1 MMNKKIWRIVLCIM
15 VGFTFLASCKKGA
28 DEVNAET
35 TVLVQPF
42 AGMNKDLVDTVIN
55 SFKEVYGIKA
65 YSTTAIG
72 IPDHSFVNIKSPRYR
87 ADSLIRYLRDSI
99 YPQHDQIDFVVGLI
113 DEDIS
118 TTKYTDY
125 ANKVIKSPESKYKDW
140 GIYGL
145 GFCPG
150 TTCIVS
156 TYRLEKGTS
165 KENFIMR
172 LKKVSCHE
180 LGHNFGLPHCPNTD
194 CIMQDAA
201 ETIKTI
207 DNVELHL
214 CNDCRKK
221 IGLPVQ

>member
-1 MMNKKIWRIVLCIM
+1 MTRWVSLMVIIGFLSTGCIKSA
-15 VGFTFLASCKKGA
+15 T
-28 DEVNAET
+28 EVDSET
-35 TVLVQPF
+35 VVLVQPF
-42 AGMNKDLVDTVIN
+42 EGMDHDLVDTVLVT
-55 SFKEVYGIKA
+55 FKELYGVQG
-65 YSTTAIG
+65 YSTSSIK
-72 IPDHSFVNIKSPRYR
+72 IPDYTFVNIKSPRYR
-87 ADSLIRYLRDSI
+87 ADSLIRFLRDTI
-99 YPQHDQIDFVVGLI
+99 FPNHGNVDYVVGLI

-118 TTKYTDY
+118 TTKYS
-125 ANKVIKSPESKYKDW
+125 NFKEKEIKSPASKYTDW

-150 TTCIVS
+150 KSCLIS
-156 TYRLEKGTS
+156 THRLKKGTS
-165 KENFIMR
+165 KENFILR

-180 LGHNFGLPHCPNTD
+180 LGHNFGLPHCPNKE

-214 CNDCRKK
+214 CDDCRKK

>member
-1 MMNKKIWRIVLCIM
+1 MMKHIVLLII
-15 VGFTFLASCKKGA
+15 FSSSLTSCFKSV
-28 DEVNAET
+28 DQVDAET

-42 AGMNKDLVDTVIN
+42 EGMEKDLVDTVLLT
-55 SFKEVYGIKA
+55 FKEVYGVQAYTVPSIK
-65 YSTTAIG
+65 
-72 IPDHSFVNIKSPRYR
+72 IPDYTFVNIKSPRFR

-99 YPQHDQIDFVVGLI
+99 YPKHDQVDYVVGLI

-118 TTKYTDY
+118 TTKYSDY
-125 ANKVIKSPESKYKDW
+125 SSRSIKSPEYKYKDW

-150 TTCIVS
+150 KSCIVS
-156 TYRLEKGTS
+156 THRLKKGTTV
-165 KENFIMR
+165 ENFILR

-180 LGHNFGLPHCPNTD
+180 LGHNFGLPHCPNKD

-214 CNDCRKK
+214 CDDCRKK
-221 IGLPVQ
+221 IGLPIQ

>member
-1 MMNKKIWRIVLCIM
+1 MSTTNV
-15 VGFTFLASCKKGA
+15 
-28 DEVNAET
+28 DEHTV
-35 TVLVQPF
+35 VLVQPF
-42 AGMNKDLVDTVIN
+42 EGMDSDLVDAVLVT
-55 SFKEVYGIKA
+55 FERVYGVKA
-65 YSTTAIG
+65 YSTTAIK
-72 IPDHSFVNIKSPRYR
+72 IPDYTFVNIKTPRYR
-87 ADSLIRYLRDSI
+87 ADSLIRFLRDTI
-99 YPQHDQIDFVVGLI
+99 FPQNEDIDYIVGLI

-125 ANKVIKSPESKYKDW
+125 KTKTIKSPESKYKDW

-150 TTCIVS
+150 KSCIVS
-156 TYRLEKGTS
+156 THRLTKGTT

-180 LGHNFGLPHCPNTD
+180 LGHNFGLPHCPNKE

-214 CNDCRKK
+214 CDDCRKK
-221 IGLPVQ
+221 IGLSIE

>member
-1 MMNKKIWRIVLCIM
+1 MRTLKWILLALGVILL
-15 VGFTFLASCKKGA
+15 FLSCEKSVA
-28 DEVNAET
+28 DVDSET

-42 AGMNKDLVDTVIN
+42 DGMDKDLVDTVLTTFN
-55 SFKEVYGIKA
+55 KVYGVQA
-65 YSTTAIG
+65 YAAHSIS
-72 IPDHSFVNIKSPRYR
+72 IPTYTFVNIKSPRYR
-87 ADSLIRYLRDSI
+87 ADSLIRYLRDTI
-99 YPQHDQIDFVVGLI
+99 FPKNKKVDYIVGLI

-118 TTKYTDY
+118 TTKY
-125 ANKVIKSPESKYKDW
+125 ANYKEKQIKSPESKYTDW

-150 TTCIVS
+150 ESCIVS
-156 TYRLEKGTS
+156 TYRLRKGTT

-207 DNVELHL
+207 DNVALHL
-214 CNDCRKK
+214 CDDCRKK
-221 IGLPVQ
+221 IGLPVE